1 MFKQEKIAKSL
12 YSELSNYLSEKGLL
26 IKSEL
31 EGAGVHWNC
40 ICESENARVSIYSCD
55 LSYMRDNKG
64 NSEEFIVSYFLED
77 SEISCGR
84 SYNRKKVIESVENW
98 ILNKSRYELY
108 SKFPF
113 VDKGLRI
120 IKEFEK
126 NWLTKYPNLENTNRV
141 IDNRGSGIIRFEI
154 NNDNRACWFAT
165 TGANKELSFG
175 FSIDKCMLF
184 ESKAENNEIPEVLNR
199 FLIEKENL
207 SSLSKEFNWIISND
221 LVKAYENGNGIE
233 GEFIESWNS
242 IVRFYKEINEDYIN
256 DVLTF
261 ISDLRSK
268 GFDKTLRAGQSLYRF
283 ILSKSRRHGL
293 TENQKYLAFSF
304 QKDKMIIRNNKND
317 EMNFNKIELNSEIEN
332 LLNKLNQQPIQ

>member
-1 MFKQEKIAKSL
+1 MKS
-12 YSELSNYLSEKGLL
+12 YISNKELI
-26 IKSEL
+26 IKSRL

-40 ICESENARVSIYSCD
+40 ICESGNAKVSIYSSD
-55 LSYMRDNKG
+55 KSNIKDNKG
-64 NSEEFIVSYFLED
+64 NSEEFIVSFFLGN

-98 ILNKSRYELY
+98 VLNKSKFELHNN
-108 SKFPF
+108 FPF
-113 VDKGLRI
+113 VDKGLRM
-120 IKEFEK
+120 IKELEE
-126 NWLTKYPNLENTNRV
+126 NWLIKHPNLENTNRV
-141 IDNRGSGIIRFEI
+141 IDNHGSGIIRFEI
-154 NNDNRACWFAT
+154 NNDKRACWFTT
-165 TGANKELSFG
+165 TGENKELSIG

-184 ESKAENNEIPEVLNR
+184 ESQAENNEIAEVLNR

-268 GFDKTLRAGQSLYRF
+268 GFEKTLRAGQSLYTF

-304 QKDKMIIRNNKND
+304 QKDKMIIRNNKNE